1 MPLTMLLIV
10 GSCFVILK
18 GLEIGRVL
26 RAWPFAP
33 KFKLE
38 GYNGYY
44 VDLRPPFHEDG
55 LLDGL
60 ADDSFPQGSVCL
72 YFSHH
77 ALYTHYNTYAQTERE
92 SARAHTHNV
101 LA

>member
-1 MPLTMLLIV
+1 MLLIV

-72 YFSHH
+72 YFRI
-77 ALYTHYNTYAQTERE
+77 THYIRIITHTHKQRER
-92 SARAHTHNV
+92 ARAHTHTMY
-101 LA
+101 